1 MGTHISDSRFTD
13 SMIDLGFVFSS
24 FVPLVLFWMCVLNLC
39 QMLLV
44 LMTIQRFGPH
54 HLRAVWR
61 MSLGLGMVPAAGVF
75 LWRLNMEEPAR
86 FRKDSMKRARIPYWL
101 IFRRYGVSMS
111 ALALAWC
118 VGSRNHGSMANIAQV
133 HL

>member
-1 MGTHISDSRFTD
+1 MHAYDLRFTD

-24 FVPLVLFWMCVLNLC
+24 FVPLVLYWMYVFNPCKTPLT
-39 QMLLV
+39 
-44 LMTIQRFGPH
+44 LMMIQRFGPH

-61 MSLGLGMVPAAGVF
+61 MSLGLGMVPALGVF
-75 LWRLNMEEPAR
+75 LWRLNMEEPTR
-86 FRKDSMKRARIPYWL
+86 FRKDSMKRTRIPYWL
-101 IFRRYGVSMS
+101 VFRRYGVSMT

-118 VGSRNHGSMANIAQV
+118 VGSLSQGFVANIVQV